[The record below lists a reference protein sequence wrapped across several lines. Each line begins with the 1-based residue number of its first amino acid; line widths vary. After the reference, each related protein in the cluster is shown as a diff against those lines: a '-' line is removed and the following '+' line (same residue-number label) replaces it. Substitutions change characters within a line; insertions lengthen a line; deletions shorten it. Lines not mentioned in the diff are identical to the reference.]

1 MSDTYSVLYIGRL
14 APEVDP
20 EQAVAAFAARFGVDP
35 RAVRAMIEDGREV
48 TLQDGLSADQARQL
62 RRVFER
68 MGLLVRTDP
77 HLGDDSAPDEPQGPA
92 KAVAGHHPFQPPKVD
107 PRGAGQGGDFH
118 EPAGVPAAHA
128 WRWIKDGFSMVVACP
143 AAWIGAVL
151 IWTVLNMV
159 MSLIPLVNFL
169 AALVTAVF
177 MGGIMLGAHEQHS
190 GGRFTIG
197 HLFAGFS
204 TRFGP
209 LFLVGVLYMVGMIA
223 LVVIMVLLAGGL
235 FAATVGLPV
244 SGTDPPAG
252 LPAAPVILLPALVSV
267 ALTIPLLMAYWF
279 APALVALDDVAV
291 LAAMGMSFRACLRNI
306 LPFLLYG
313 LLTLVLLILGAIP
326 LLLGLLIVIPVIVAS
341 VYAGYR
347 DIFRG

>member
-20 EQAVAAFAARFGVDP
+20 EQAAAAFAARFGVDP
-35 RAVRAMIEDGREV
+35 RAVRAMIEGGREV

-62 RRVFER
+62 RRALER

-92 KAVAGHHPFQPPKVD
+92 EAGAGHHPFQPPKVVLQD
-107 PRGAGQGGDFH
+107 SGQGSDFH
-118 EPAGVPAAHA
+118 DPVGVPAAHA
-128 WRWIKDGFSMVVACP
+128 WRWIKDGFSMVFGCP
-143 AAWIGAVL
+143 AAWIGAVV
-151 IWTVLNMV
+151 IWTILNMI

-177 MGGIMLGAHEQHS
+177 MGGIMLGAHDQHS

-223 LVVIMVLLAGGL
+223 LVMIVVLLVGGL
-235 FAATVGLPV
+235 FAVTAGLPG
-244 SGTDPPAG
+244 SATDLPTGP
-252 LPAAPVILLPALVSV
+252 PAAPVILLPALVSV

-279 APALVALDDVAV
+279 APALVALDDVAA

-313 LLTLVLLILGAIP
+313 LITLVLLILGAIP

-341 VYAGYR
+341 VYASYR